1 VKTDL
6 RLPMER
12 YGVAALIGE
21 ENMYATLPTAVAA
34 YREWAEAHPAP
45 EPSTPTA
52 PTAGGRDPH
61 EHPRSTLAALG
72 LHRFARVHKPR
83 PQNAR

>member
-1 VKTDL
+1 MKTDL

-34 YREWAEAHPAP
+34 YRAWAETHPAP

-52 PTAGGRDPH
+52 PSASSRNA
-61 EHPRSTLAALG
+61 EAHPRSTLAALG
-72 LHRFARVHKPR
+72 LHRFARVIKPR
-83 PQNAR
+83 SENTR